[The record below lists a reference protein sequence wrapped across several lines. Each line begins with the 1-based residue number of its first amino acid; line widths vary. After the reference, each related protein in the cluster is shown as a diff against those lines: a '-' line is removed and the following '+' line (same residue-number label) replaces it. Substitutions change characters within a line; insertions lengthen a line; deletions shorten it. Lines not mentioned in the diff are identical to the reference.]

1 MTQARGVPVI
11 SAVSLT
17 TAPGGFTPNVEGFS
31 NTREV
36 SQMTLQFTSVA
47 GSTQLETTA
56 FTLPVTAACNA
67 WYSSAAS
74 QPFGSSFRFTLPL
87 TVTGDDRVID
97 SVVVR
102 ISNSVGA
109 SLLVTGRRN

>member
-47 GSTQLETTA
+47 GSTLLETTA

-109 SLLVTGRRN
+109 SLPVTGRRN